1 MAVYQIGVLHLAAMK
16 RLTTHEWI
24 AHFLASEPPRSKSLV
39 MTIFGDAVVPHGGQV
54 WLGSLIRLAAPF
66 GLSDRLVRTSVFR
79 LAQEGWL
86 AASRDG
92 RRSAYAIDADAQPR
106 FERANHRIY
115 SPLETHWDG
124 RWTLLIAGAADIP
137 APARAQVRKELL
149 WEGYALVAP
158 GVLGHPAGQAE
169 VLEEI
174 IGRAGLKGKL
184 LAVTAGEM
192 PQVSTRPLRDL
203 VRDGWD
209 LSGVMAGYDH
219 FIETFAPLR
228 ALLDKGAALE
238 AEEAFVIRTLLVHAY
253 RRVQLHD
260 PMLPV
265 ELLPSPWPGA
275 QAYELARAIYRHTFG
290 AADDNVLQLMRDE
303 DPATPTASASFYDR
317 FGGLR

>member
-1 MAVYQIGVLHLAAMK
+1 MK

-24 AHFLASEPPRSKSLV
+24 AHFLASDPPRSKSLV
-39 MTIFGDAVVPHGGQV
+39 MTIFGDAVAPHAGQV
-54 WLGSLIRLAAPF
+54 WLGSLIALAAPF

-86 AASRDG
+86 AANRDG
-92 RRSAYAIDADAQPR
+92 RRSVYSIDAAALPR

-115 SPLETHWDG
+115 TPLETHWDG
-124 RWTLLIAGAADIP
+124 KWTLLIAGAADVP
-137 APARAQVRKELL
+137 APQRAQVRKELL
-149 WEGYALVAP
+149 WEGYSLVAP

-184 LAVTAGEM
+184 VVCIAGEM

-203 VRDGWD
+203 VRDGWE
-209 LSGVMAGYDH
+209 LGPVVAGYEQ
-219 FIETFAPLR
+219 FVEVFAPLR
-228 ALLDKGAALE
+228 ALLDKGATLD
-238 AEEAFVIRTLLVHAY
+238 AEEAFVIRTLLIHAY

-275 QAYELARAIYRHTFG
+275 QAYELARAIYLHTF
-290 AADDNVLQLMRDE
+290 APADEHVLSVMREE
-303 DPATPTASASFYDR
+303 DPQTPEASSSFYER
-317 FGGLR
+317 FGGLQ

>member
-1 MAVYQIGVLHLAAMK
+1 MK

-149 WEGYALVAP
+149 WEGYSLVAP

-209 LSGVMAGYDH
+209 LSGVTAGYDH
-219 FIETFAPLR
+219 FTETFAPLR

-238 AEEAFVIRTLLVHAY
+238 LEEAFVIRTLLVHAY

-275 QAYELARAIYRHTFG
+275 QAYELARAIYRHTFA
-290 AADDNVLQLMRDE
+290 AADDHVLQLMRDE
-303 DPATPTASASFYDR
+303 DPATPEASPSFYDR